1 MPFVKIST
9 TGSQTLASVPLGS
22 GRRIRVVNYVIV
34 ASAACSVY
42 FQQIYSPAG
51 YVLAITGAMSLAA
64 NGGISASGTGLGP
77 NGFFGLFE
85 TGADFDA
92 LAIYVSGAQISGHL
106 GYVII

>member
-1 MPFVKIST
+1 MPFVKISVN
-9 TGSQTLASVPLGS
+9 SAQNLVSVPVGS
-22 GRRIRVVNYVIV
+22 GRRIRVVNYVLV
-34 ASAACSVY
+34 ANAACTVY

-51 YVLAITGAMSLAA
+51 YVMGITGTMSIAA

-85 TGADFDA
+85 TGADFDT
-92 LAIYVSGAQISGHL
+92 LGIQVSGTVNGHL

>member
-9 TGSQTLASVPLGS
+9 TGSQVLATVPLGS

-42 FQQIYSPAG
+42 FQQIYSPAA
-51 YVLAITGAMSLAA
+51 YVVGITGAMSIAA

-77 NGFFGLFE
+77 DGFFGLFE
-85 TGADFDA
+85 TGSDYDT
-92 LAIYVSGAQISGHL
+92 LAIYTSGAQISGHL